1 MIIVAYVYLSTRIFC
16 LYKETPSLTVGL
28 LLAGSGVV
36 AASGDH
42 NDDVAGRIREE
53 EKPILIR
60 CILWLADS
68 LFM

>member
-1 MIIVAYVYLSTRIFC
+1 M
-16 LYKETPSLTVGL
+16 GL
-28 LLAGSGVV
+28 LLAASGVV

-42 NDDVAGRIREE
+42 NGDVAGRIGEE

-60 CILWLADS
+60 CILALADS